1 VDVAI
6 LTVTSDTGGTTKPVG
21 ALYVPPERVRV
32 DAGAGTTL
40 YDSGLDPVFTA
51 DLLSAML
58 MHERCG
64 VHLYR
69 SVAGRTLD
77 PEAKAAY
84 ELFGQQ
90 TLRHVE
96 ILEQLISSTG
106 GDIAYVSPAARAT
119 EKGNA
124 GLLESTFMLDGS
136 VDPATAELTMLEAV
150 MLAESKDHGNWEL
163 LALVAENMDDGPV
176 RDGMVDAVEIVLA
189 EEEEHYGWAANT
201 RTRLLY
207 EQVVGRPL
215 PEMGDEV
222 RSEGTVDLAEA
233 TKEELYATAQELD
246 IPGRSAMTKEELAA
260 AIEEQ
265 A

>member
-1 VDVAI
+1 MAI
-6 LTVTSDTGGTTKPVG
+6 LTVTSDVGGTTRPIG
-21 ALYVPPERVRV
+21 ALYVPPQRQVD
-32 DAGAGTTL
+32 DAGRGTTL
-40 YDSGLDPVFTA
+40 ADSGLDATKAA

-69 SVAGRTLD
+69 SVGGRTTD
-77 PEAKAAY
+77 PDLREGYGRY
-84 ELFGQQ
+84 EQQ
-90 TLRHVE
+90 TYRHVE

-124 GLLESTFMLDGS
+124 GLLESTFLLDGS

-150 MLAESKDHGNWEL
+150 MLAEAKDHANWEL
-163 LALVAENMDDGPV
+163 LRLIVDGMDDSPA
-176 RDGMVDAVEIVLA
+176 RDGMVEAVEIVLA
-189 EEEEHYGWAANT
+189 EEQEHYGWAADN

-207 EQVVGRPL
+207 EQVTGRRAPD
-215 PEMGDEV
+215 PDEV
-222 RSEGTVDLAEA
+222 RSVGDVDLTGA

-246 IPGRSAMTKEELAA
+246 IPGRSAMTKDELAQ